1 MYMFSK
7 NLEASLGP
15 AEAELGAVAKADQH
29 ITCVLQPET
38 LLQGAG
44 LPKMDQLDHVLQT
57 WLNLPLQTWLILAL
71 QTWLSLPLQTM
82 LNLPLQTWLNLL
94 L

>member
-1 MYMFSK
+1 MFSK

-38 LLQGAG
+38 LLQGSK
-44 LPKMDQLDHVLQT
+44 LYPVLGY
-57 WLNLPLQTWLILAL
+57 LVESICM
-71 QTWLSLPLQTM
+71 S
-82 LNLPLQTWLNLL
+82 
-94 L
+94 